1 VNTSQLSRDRVP
13 SFLFCVPL
21 PNEYLCNVLT
31 RLMMQPI
38 RLWRNAYLIQ
48 EAFVLLD
55 DDQINPEGIKSSY
68 FENFSN
74 SLDLS
79 SLPIQDLVVRAIQQL
94 TYYAHSSQLDI
105 HELPSELVLIFD
117 KYTDINSGNVDNVS
131 SSSRINVDELIDA
144 VKLTLRSS
152 NYTLNN
158 VSVWFANTS
167 YLPNSTKYSSDNLSL
182 YLVQGFDDNLIEVFF
197 FGESREFNV
206 RDYVISKIE
215 DLHIETVVK
224 PYF

>member
-1 VNTSQLSRDRVP
+1 VNTLQLSGDRTP

-21 PNEYLCNVLT
+21 PNEYLCNVLI
-31 RLMMQPI
+31 RLMTQPV

-55 DDQINPEGIKSSY
+55 DDQINPEGIRSSY
-68 FENFSN
+68 FENFSSN
-74 SLDLS
+74 LDLS
-79 SLPIQDLVVRAIQQL
+79 SLPIQDLVVRSIQQL
-94 TYYAHSSQLDI
+94 TYYAHTSQLDI

-131 SSSRINVDELIDA
+131 SSRINADELIDA
-144 VKLTLRSS
+144 VRLTLRIS
-152 NYTLNN
+152 NYTLDN
-158 VSVWFANTS
+158 VSVWFTNTS
-167 YLPNSTKYSSDNLSL
+167 YLPNSTKYNSDNLSL

-197 FGESREFNV
+197 FGKSREFNV
-206 RDYVISKIE
+206 RDYIISKIE
-215 DLHIETVVK
+215 NLHIETVVK

>member
-1 VNTSQLSRDRVP
+1 MT
-13 SFLFCVPL
+13 
-21 PNEYLCNVLT
+21 
-31 RLMMQPI
+31 QPV

-48 EAFVLLD
+48 ESFVLLD

-74 SLDLS
+74 GLDLS
-79 SLPIQDLVVRAIQQL
+79 SLPIQDLVVRSIQQL
-94 TYYAHSSQLDI
+94 TYYAHTSQLDI
-105 HELPSELVLIFD
+105 HELPSDLVLIFD

-131 SSSRINVDELIDA
+131 DSSKINVDELLDV

-158 VSVWFANTS
+158 FSVWFTNAS

-182 YLVQGFDDNLIEVFF
+182 YLLQGFDNNLIEAFF
-197 FGESREFNV
+197 FSESREFSV
-206 RDYVISKIE
+206 RNYIISKIE
-215 DLHIETVVK
+215 DLHIETVVR